1 MEKTKPDWLSSLNI
15 FAATVAFMGVLFM
28 LFMHLDNKM
37 DGKFLQISSK
47 IDMLQSDINKEIRD
61 FHGRLC
67 TIESA
72 KNKGVE

>member
-1 MEKTKPDWLSSLNI
+1 MEKIKPDWMSSLNI
-15 FAATVAFMGVLFM
+15 FAATVAFIGVLLM

-47 IDMLQSDINKEIRD
+47 IDMIQNDINIEMKD

-67 TIESA
+67 AIEERGR
-72 KNKGVE
+72 K

>member
-1 MEKTKPDWLSSLNI
+1 MEKTKPDWMSSLNI
-15 FAATVAFMGVLFM
+15 FAATVAFIGVLLM

-47 IDMLQSDINKEIRD
+47 IDMLQSSIHNEMRD

-67 TIESA
+67 AIES
-72 KNKGVE
+72 NKTGKGQ